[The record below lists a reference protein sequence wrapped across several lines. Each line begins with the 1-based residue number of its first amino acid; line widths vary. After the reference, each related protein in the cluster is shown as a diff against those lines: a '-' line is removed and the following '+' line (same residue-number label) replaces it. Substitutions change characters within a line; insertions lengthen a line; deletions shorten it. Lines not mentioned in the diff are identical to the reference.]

1 MLNKYIMFFKL
12 KNNRLNK
19 RNFNI
24 DQNNRDYD
32 SVHYRAAL
40 RCLYNRNNAVT
51 STGVVLTVAFDED
64 GEDGAISEKA
74 AEELSLPGFR
84 RDQIVFI
91 AFTQSSKL
99 FVRGLRSV
107 RSPA

>member
-64 GEDGAISEKA
+64 GERWRNLRESSRGAFLTRLSPRSNRVYSLHSE
-74 AEELSLPGFR
+74 
-84 RDQIVFI
+84 
-91 AFTQSSKL
+91 
-99 FVRGLRSV
+99 
-107 RSPA
+107 